1 MEDQEA
7 EREASCGRGEKQTA
21 GKAKSA
27 KRTGTVGARSELAN
41 GEERRGEIES
51 CEKQEA

>member
-7 EREASCGRGEKQTA
+7 EREASWGRGEKQTA
-21 GKAKSA
+21 GEAKSA
-27 KRTGTVGARSELAN
+27 KRTGARSELAN